1 MDENDFFFTDG
12 ANDGDHTERPAGEVP
27 LATLAEGSNRRRTTA
42 KNRTQQR
49 ETDQNLSRII
59 TQAADEKPHH
69 RDKVLRSLQTFTRA
83 MMGLSQNAQPQ
94 ELPTSVTAEEL
105 ASWDTWR
112 ERRKDAFNK
121 RLKEATDKH
130 PDANEQ
136 EIKHIRKSVIDD
148 LKSRLVP
155 VTFAASPFPAR
166 SAVSIHV
173 KKEME
178 ADLAKHGF
186 HRFTFNWDAPFA
198 HDVLWN
204 SVAVDITVRNW
215 LPWAKRT
222 HVDVAESLIP
232 GIKTRFFQW
241 ITNQGLSRMKVQLT
255 PAEVAAQR
263 KHAQY
268 VRSTK
273 RKIASLRGDTFLAI
287 YPEKKVLAH
296 LLRDPDAVSDFE
308 EDDANTL
315 PRRLSA
321 HWRSPGMENI
331 VRSLD
336 HVAFKRAKSSQKKMS
351 VRGLLDRKDVR
362 APTAEERQTQP
373 VPTRFPRDA
382 YDTNYLLAEGEFQAE
397 HLTTEPQDIENLGK
411 EMVRKAFGTG
421 SGSPAVDGFSHP
433 TGPPAPATHTATQ
446 QQTAPGPGNTAGPSG
461 SECAQALTDWHVD
474 GVRKWIRGKFG
485 VCDIFVRKAGNAEG
499 CLDSHALH
507 DKAGQLSPK

>member
-1 MDENDFFFTDG
+1 NMDGFFFTDE

-27 LATLAEGSNRRRTTA
+27 LATLAEGSKRRRTTA

-49 ETDQNLSRII
+49 QTGQNLSSII

-69 RDKVLRSLQTFTRA
+69 REKVLRSLQTFTRA
-83 MMGLSQNAQPQ
+83 MMGLSPNAKPE
-94 ELPTSVTAEEL
+94 ELPTTVSAEEL
-105 ASWDTWR
+105 ASWDTWK
-112 ERRKDAFNK
+112 ERRKDAFSQ

-130 PDANEQ
+130 RTRMS
-136 EIKHIRKSVIDD
+136 RKSNTSAK

-155 VTFAASPFPAR
+155 VTFHASPFAAS

-173 KKEME
+173 KREME

-186 HRFTFNWDAPFA
+186 HRFTFNWDAAFA

-222 HVDVAESLIP
+222 HVDVAESSIP

-263 KHAQY
+263 KHTQY

-273 RKIASLRGDTFLAI
+273 RKIASLRGDTFLAV
-287 YPEKKVLAH
+287 YPEKKILGH

-336 HVAFKRAKSSQKKMS
+336 HVALKRAKSTQKKMS

-362 APTAEERQTQP
+362 APTAESANSYRS
-373 VPTRFPRDA
+373 
-382 YDTNYLLAEGEFQAE
+382 LAASPEMQGEFQAD
-397 HLTTEPQDIENLGK
+397 HLTTEPQDIETLGK
-411 EMVRKAFGTG
+411 EMVRKAFGAG
-421 SGSPAVDGFSHP
+421 FCSPAVHGSSGP
-433 TGPPAPATHTATQ
+433 TGPPPPETHTTSHRHTAPA
-446 QQTAPGPGNTAGPSG
+446 PGNTAGPSG
-461 SECAQALTDWHVD
+461 SEVQMS
-474 GVRKWIRGKFG
+474 
-485 VCDIFVRKAGNAEG
+485 E
-499 CLDSHALH
+499 
-507 DKAGQLSPK
+507 

>member
-1 MDENDFFFTDG
+1 MDDFFFTDE

-49 ETDQNLSRII
+49 QTDQNLSSII
-59 TQAADEKPHH
+59 TQAADQKPHH
-69 RDKVLRSLQTFTRA
+69 REKVLRSIQTFTQA
-83 MMGLSQNAQPQ
+83 MMGLSPNAKPE
-94 ELPTSVTAEEL
+94 ELPTTVSAEEL

-112 ERRKDAFNK
+112 EHRKDAFSQ
-121 RLKEATDKH
+121 RLKEATNKH

-136 EIKHIRKSVIDD
+136 EIKHIRKSVIDQ

-155 VTFAASPFPAR
+155 VTFHAPPFAAS

-173 KKEME
+173 KREME

-186 HRFTFNWDAPFA
+186 HRFTFNWDAAFA

-222 HVDVAESLIP
+222 NVDVAESSIP

-241 ITNQGLSRMKVQLT
+241 ITNQGLSRMKAQMT

-273 RKIASLRGDTFLAI
+273 RKIASLRGDTFLAV
-287 YPEKKVLAH
+287 YPEKKILGH

-315 PRRLSA
+315 PRRISA

-336 HVAFKRAKSSQKKMS
+336 HVAWKRAKSPQKKMS

-362 APTAEERQTQP
+362 APTAEERKEQP
-373 VPTRFPRDA
+373 VPARFPRDA
-382 YDTNYLLAEGEFQAE
+382 YHTNYLLEEGEFQAD
-397 HLTTEPQDIENLGK
+397 HLTTEPQDIDNLGK
-411 EMVRKAFGTG
+411 EMVRKAFGA
-421 SGSPAVDGFSHP
+421 GSPAVNGLSGP
-433 TGPPAPATHTATQ
+433 TGPPPPATHTTTH
-446 QQTAPGPGNTAGPSG
+446 QQTAPAHSSTAGPSG
-461 SECAQALTDWHVD
+461 SEVQMS
-474 GVRKWIRGKFG
+474 
-485 VCDIFVRKAGNAEG
+485 E
-499 CLDSHALH
+499 
-507 DKAGQLSPK
+507 

>member
-1 MDENDFFFTDG
+1 NMDGFFFTDE

-27 LATLAEGSNRRRTTA
+27 LATLAEGSKRRRTTA

-49 ETDQNLSRII
+49 QTGQNLSSII

-69 RDKVLRSLQTFTRA
+69 REKVLRSLQTFTRA
-83 MMGLSQNAQPQ
+83 MMGLSPNAKPE
-94 ELPTSVTAEEL
+94 ELPTTVSAEEL
-105 ASWDTWR
+105 ASWDTWK
-112 ERRKDAFNK
+112 ERRKDAFSQ

-136 EIKHIRKSVIDD
+136 EIKHIRKSVIDQ

-155 VTFAASPFPAR
+155 VTFHASPFAAS

-173 KKEME
+173 KREME

-186 HRFTFNWDAPFA
+186 HRFTFNWDAAFA

-222 HVDVAESLIP
+222 HVDVAESSIP
-232 GIKTRFFQW
+232 ESRLW

-263 KHAQY
+263 KHTQY

-273 RKIASLRGDTFLAI
+273 RKIASLPGDTFLAV
-287 YPEKKVLAH
+287 YPEKKILGH

-308 EDDANTL
+308 EDNANTL

-336 HVAFKRAKSSQKKMS
+336 HVALKRAKSTQKKMS

-362 APTAEERQTQP
+362 APTAEERQQLP
-373 VPTRFPRDA
+373 VPCRFPRDA
-382 YDTNYLLAEGEFQAE
+382 YDANYLLEEGEFQAD
-397 HLTTEPQDIENLGK
+397 HLTTEPQDIETLGK
-411 EMVRKAFGTG
+411 EMVRKAFGAG
-421 SGSPAVDGFSHP
+421 FCSPAVHGSSGP
-433 TGPPAPATHTATQ
+433 TGPPPPETHTTSHRHTAPA
-446 QQTAPGPGNTAGPSG
+446 PGNTAGPSG
-461 SECAQALTDWHVD
+461 SEVQMS
-474 GVRKWIRGKFG
+474 
-485 VCDIFVRKAGNAEG
+485 E
-499 CLDSHALH
+499 
-507 DKAGQLSPK
+507 

>member
-1 MDENDFFFTDG
+1 MDVDDFFFTDG
-12 ANDGDHTERPAGEVP
+12 ANDGDRTERLAGGDW
-27 LATLAEGSNRRRTTA
+27 LFFSNYPGVLNDLTPIGLLQCYLFRGPTTA

-112 ERRKDAFNK
+112 ERRKDAFSQ

-136 EIKHIRKSVIDD
+136 EIKHIRKSVIDQ

-155 VTFAASPFPAR
+155 VTFHASPFPA
-166 SAVSIHV
+166 SLAVSIHV
-173 KKEME
+173 KREME
-178 ADLAKHGF
+178 AGLAKHGF
-186 HRFTFNWDAPFA
+186 HRFTFNWDAAFA

-222 HVDVAESLIP
+222 HVDVAESSIP

-241 ITNQGLSRMKVQLT
+241 ITNQGLSRMKVKLT
-255 PAEVAAQR
+255 PTKVAAQR
-263 KHAQY
+263 KHANY

-273 RKIASLRGDTFLAI
+273 RKIATLRANTFQAV
-287 YPEKKVLAH
+287 YPERKILAH

-336 HVAFKRAKSSQKKMS
+336 HVAFKRAKSTQKKMS
-351 VRGLLDRKDVR
+351 VRGLLDQKDAR
-362 APTAEERQTQP
+362 APTAEERQAQP
-373 VPTRFPRDA
+373 VPARFPRDA
-382 YDTNYLLAEGEFQAE
+382 YDTNYLLEEGEFQAD
-397 HLTTEPQDIENLGK
+397 HLTTKPQDIENLGK
-411 EMVRKAFGTG
+411 EMVRKAFGAG
-421 SGSPAVDGFSHP
+421 SGSPAVNGSSGP
-433 TGPPAPATHTATQ
+433 TGPPPPATHTTTQ
-446 QQTAPGPGNTAGPSG
+446 QQTALAPGNTAGPSG
-461 SECAQALTDWHVD
+461 SEVQMS
-474 GVRKWIRGKFG
+474 
-485 VCDIFVRKAGNAEG
+485 E
-499 CLDSHALH
+499 
-507 DKAGQLSPK
+507 

>member
-1 MDENDFFFTDG
+1 MDTDDFFFTDE
-12 ANDGDHTERPAGEVP
+12 ANNGDHAERPAGEVP

-49 ETDQNLSRII
+49 RTDQDVSKII
-59 TQAADEKPHH
+59 TQAAEEKPHH

-83 MMGLSQNAQPQ
+83 MMGLSHNAKPE
-94 ELPTSVTAEEL
+94 ELPASVTSEEL

-112 ERRKDAFNK
+112 ERRKDAFSQ

-136 EIKHIRKSVIDD
+136 EIKHIRKSVIEQ
-148 LKSRLVP
+148 LKRRLVP
-155 VTFAASPFPAR
+155 VTFRGAHFAAS

-186 HRFTFNWDAPFA
+186 HRFTFDWNAPFV

-204 SVAVDITVRNW
+204 SVSVDITVRHW

-222 HVDVAESLIP
+222 NVDVAKSSIP

-241 ITNQGLSRMKVQLT
+241 ITNQGLTRVKAQFT

-263 KHAQY
+263 AHAQY

-273 RKIASLRGDTFLAI
+273 RKIATLRGDTFKDL
-287 YPEKKVLAH
+287 YPARKILGH

-315 PRRLSA
+315 PRRIRA

-331 VRSLD
+331 VQSLD
-336 HVAFKRAKSSQKKMS
+336 QVALKRAKSAQKKMS
-351 VRGLLDRKDVR
+351 VRGLLDQKDVR
-362 APTAEERQTQP
+362 APTAEEQKDKP
-373 VPTRFPRDA
+373 VPARFPQDA
-382 YDTNYLLAEGEFQAE
+382 YDTNYLLEEGEFQAE
-397 HLTTEPQDIENLGK
+397 HLTTEAMDIEDLGK
-411 EMVRKAFGTG
+411 EMLGKAFGAG
-421 SGSPAVDGFSHP
+421 YRSPADNGSAR
-433 TGPPAPATHTATQ
+433 PPAPE
-446 QQTAPGPGNTAGPSG
+446 QTRPAPGNAAGPAGPEVQMSG
-461 SECAQALTDWHVD
+461 
-474 GVRKWIRGKFG
+474 
-485 VCDIFVRKAGNAEG
+485 
-499 CLDSHALH
+499 
-507 DKAGQLSPK
+507 

>member
-155 VTFAASPFPAR
+155 VTFAASPSPPA
-166 SAVSIHV
+166 H
-173 KKEME
+173 
-178 ADLAKHGF
+178 
-186 HRFTFNWDAPFA
+186 
-198 HDVLWN
+198 
-204 SVAVDITVRNW
+204 
-215 LPWAKRT
+215 
-222 HVDVAESLIP
+222 HVDVAESSIP

-321 HWRSPGMENI
+321 HWRSPAWKTSFALLTTSHSSAPNPLKR
-331 VRSLD
+331 RS
-336 HVAFKRAKSSQKKMS
+336 
-351 VRGLLDRKDVR
+351 
-362 APTAEERQTQP
+362 EERQTQP

-507 DKAGQLSPK
+507 DKAG

>member
-1 MDENDFFFTDG
+1 MFS
-12 ANDGDHTERPAGEVP
+12 EVP

-215 LPWAKRT
+215 LPWAKRN
-222 HVDVAESLIP
+222 HVDGAESLIP

-263 KHAQY
+263 KHAHRY
-268 VRSTK
+268 FLRS
-273 RKIASLRGDTFLAI
+273 I
-287 YPEKKVLAH
+287 
-296 LLRDPDAVSDFE
+296 SDC
-308 EDDANTL
+308 
-315 PRRLSA
+315 LSA
-321 HWRSPGMENI
+321 WGHFSGNLPGKE
-331 VRSLD
+331 
-336 HVAFKRAKSSQKKMS
+336 
-351 VRGLLDRKDVR
+351 G
-362 APTAEERQTQP
+362 
-373 VPTRFPRDA
+373 PR
-382 YDTNYLLAEGEFQAE
+382 T
-397 HLTTEPQDIENLGK
+397 LTT
-411 EMVRKAFGTG
+411 
-421 SGSPAVDGFSHP
+421 
-433 TGPPAPATHTATQ
+433 
-446 QQTAPGPGNTAGPSG
+446 
-461 SECAQALTDWHVD
+461 
-474 GVRKWIRGKFG
+474 
-485 VCDIFVRKAGNAEG
+485 
-499 CLDSHALH
+499 
-507 DKAGQLSPK
+507 